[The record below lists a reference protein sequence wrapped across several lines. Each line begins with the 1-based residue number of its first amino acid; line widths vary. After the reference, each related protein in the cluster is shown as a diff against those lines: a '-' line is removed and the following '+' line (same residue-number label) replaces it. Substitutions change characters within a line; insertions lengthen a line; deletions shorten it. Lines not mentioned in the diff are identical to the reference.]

1 MNNRSMYI
9 FIISVISMISE
20 DTERHVLEDLVYTK
34 VSESEYIQGKL
45 YEFIEK
51 MEIECTKNDNGI
63 YVNVSVISED
73 TLRDVYQKILHI
85 ESTQETYVENKE
97 TLVIEQE
104 TPPELSVTYQ
114 PFKLTKFQK
123 RMLNLI

>member
-20 DTERHVLEDLVYTK
+20 DTDRHVLEDLVYTK
-34 VSESEYIQGKL
+34 VSGSKYIQGKL
-45 YEFIEK
+45 YEFIEN
-51 MEIECTKNDNGI
+51 MDIDCTKNDNGI

-114 PFKLTKFQK
+114 PFKLTKFQQ
-123 RMLNLI
+123 RLLNLI

>member
-1 MNNRSMYI
+1 
-9 FIISVISMISE
+9 MISE

-45 YEFIEK
+45 YEFIDN
-51 MEIECTKNDNGI
+51 MEIDCTKNDNGI
-63 YVNVSVISED
+63 YVNVSVISEE

-85 ESTQETYVENKE
+85 ESTQETYVEKKE

-104 TPPELSVTYQ
+104 TPSESNVEYQ
-114 PFKLTKFQK
+114 PFKLTKFQQ
-123 RMLNLI
+123 RLLNLI